1 MRNKLKSADVS
12 AAKPEEGSFE
22 LTTELIRVRAHRF
35 ITRLKV
41 FERLI
46 KTTTTATDDKVE
58 VCERYYALCF
68 AKTMQVCIINDLEA
82 HLRGSAN
89 LCRLRRHF
97 PFRPPC
103 FHHGG

>member
-58 VCERYYALCF
+58 VCEWYYAYPF
-68 AKTMQVCIINDLEA
+68 SEEPEP
-82 HLRGSAN
+82 
-89 LCRLRRHF
+89 LRREQRVLATRSWHD
-97 PFRPPC
+97 PSKVTGRIREA
-103 FHHGG
+103 

>member
-58 VCERYYALCF
+58 VCEGYYAYPF
-68 AKTMQVCIINDLEA
+68 SEEPEP
-82 HLRGSAN
+82 
-89 LCRLRRHF
+89 LRREQRVLATRSWHD
-97 PFRPPC
+97 PSKVTDRSREV
-103 FHHGG
+103 